1 MAQKKLNTEAAVASL
16 NKILEAELAGVIR
29 YTQYQFMVFGYSR
42 IPIIHW
48 LKAQADESLQHARQA
63 GEMIT
68 HIGGRPS
75 LGLGRPLKRPLANIG
90 DIMRDA
96 LEHERD
102 AMALYRELLTQ
113 AEGRSI
119 VLEEYARGQ
128 IATEELHA
136 GEIEK
141 MLRHPDAG

>member
-1 MAQKKLNTEAAVASL
+1 MAAKKLDTKAALKAL
-16 NKILEAELAGVIR
+16 NRILEAELAGVVR
-29 YTQYQFMVFGYSR
+29 YTHYSFMVFGYSR
-42 IPIIHW
+42 IPIIGW
-48 LKAQADESLQHARQA
+48 LESQATESLQHARQA

-68 HIGGRPS
+68 HLGGQPS
-75 LGLGRPLKRPLANIG
+75 LGIGQLLEAPHKSIG

-96 LEHERD
+96 LEHERS
-102 AMALYRELLTQ
+102 AMKLYRELLAL
-113 AEGRSI
+113 AEGRSL

-141 MLRHPDAG
+141 MLRHPGG